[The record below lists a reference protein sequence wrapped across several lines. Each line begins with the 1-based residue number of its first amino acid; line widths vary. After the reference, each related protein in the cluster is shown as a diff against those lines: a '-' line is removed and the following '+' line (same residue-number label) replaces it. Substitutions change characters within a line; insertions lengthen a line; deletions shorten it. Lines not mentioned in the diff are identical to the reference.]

1 MQNMP
6 DFRFL
11 FLVDPVVLKKSDVKL
26 SMEWQTIKD
35 YLGMSFYTFIKT
47 GTHSHT
53 HLLAHTHTHRTIRTQ
68 TLICNLCHTSKMIMN
83 TQSELN
89 QSVEKLPSKIAEKV
103 VVYSTYHTLSY
114 VCNNLHCNN

>member
-11 FLVDPVVLKKSDVKL
+11 FPVDPVVLKKSDVKL

-53 HLLAHTHTHRTIRTQ
+53 HLLAHTHTHT
-68 TLICNLCHTSKMIMN
+68 HTEQYAHK
-83 TQSELN
+83 
-89 QSVEKLPSKIAEKV
+89 PSCV
-103 VVYSTYHTLSY
+103 TY
-114 VCNNLHCNN
+114 VIPQK

>member
-1 MQNMP
+1 MQNMS

-11 FLVDPVVLKKSDVKL
+11 FPVDPVVLKKSDVKL

-53 HLLAHTHTHRTIRTQ
+53 HSLAHSHTHTQNNT
-68 TLICNLCHTSKMIMN
+68 HTN
-83 TQSELN
+83 PH
-89 QSVEKLPSKIAEKV
+89 V
-103 VVYSTYHTLSY
+103 
-114 VCNNLHCNN
+114 

>member
-11 FLVDPVVLKKSDVKL
+11 FPVDPVVLKKSDVKL

-47 GTHSHT
+47 GK
-53 HLLAHTHTHRTIRTQ
+53 HTHTHTHTQ
-68 TLICNLCHTSKMIMN
+68 NNTHTN
-83 TQSELN
+83 PH
-89 QSVEKLPSKIAEKV
+89 V
-103 VVYSTYHTLSY
+103 
-114 VCNNLHCNN
+114 